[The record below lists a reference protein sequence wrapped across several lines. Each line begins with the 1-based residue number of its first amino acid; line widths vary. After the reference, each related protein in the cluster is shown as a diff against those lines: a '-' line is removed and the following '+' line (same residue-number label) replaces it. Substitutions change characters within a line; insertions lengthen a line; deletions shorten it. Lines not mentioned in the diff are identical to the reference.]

1 LGRVARMGQGAELI
15 VLGVLFVL
23 ALVGVIRWL
32 WR

>member
-1 LGRVARMGQGAELI
+1 MGQGAELI

>member
-1 LGRVARMGQGAELI
+1 MARVTRMEQGAELI

-23 ALVGVIRWL
+23 ALVGLIRWL